1 LFLVKK
7 GVSNSIMIPVKIQ
20 CGCGQRYAFDV
31 EPVNGRMPGAVAC
44 PVCGADGTSAADS
57 VITQSLGAQSPI
69 AVAPVGV
76 ARLRPTTA
84 APSMAPASPP
94 SPTIRPAPLRGGVKL
109 PGQVDRDQAEH
120 EARAKI
126 SWGDAPADVISYL
139 RIQGFSQAEAS
150 SLVGTMFQ
158 ERAATIRA
166 NGIRKSF
173 IGIGLMCVPVV
184 ALIVFLSMGIFPLKL
199 FAVTLMI
206 GTYGAW
212 QLLKGVIMFV
222 APKSE
227 PGDVAEQ

>member
-1 LFLVKK
+1 
-7 GVSNSIMIPVKIQ
+7 MIPVKIQ

-31 EPVNGRMPGAVAC
+31 EPVYGRMPGAVAC

-57 VITQSLGAQSPI
+57 VIAQSLAAHAP
-69 AVAPVGV
+69 VAPVGV
-76 ARLRPTTA
+76 ARLRSATA
-84 APSMAPASPP
+84 APSMAPASPALP
-94 SPTIRPAPLRGGVKL
+94 ATRPAPSRSGVKL
-109 PGQVDRDQAEH
+109 PGQVDRAQAEH

-126 SWGDAPADVISYL
+126 SWGDAPAGVIGYL
-139 RIQGFSQAEAS
+139 RMQGFSQEEAS
-150 SLVGTMFQ
+150 SLVGTMFR

-184 ALIVFLSMGIFPLKL
+184 ALLVFLSMGYMPIKL

-212 QLLKGVIMFV
+212 TLLKGIIMFL

>member
-1 LFLVKK
+1 
-7 GVSNSIMIPVKIQ
+7 MIPVKIQ

-31 EPVNGRMPGAVAC
+31 EPVNDRMPGAVSC

-57 VITQSLGAQSPI
+57 VIAQSL
-69 AVAPVGV
+69 AVQTPVAAVPVGV
-76 ARLRPTTA
+76 ARLRPATA
-84 APSMAPASPP
+84 APSMALASPALP
-94 SPTIRPAPLRGGVKL
+94 ATRPAPSRGGVTL
-109 PGQVDRDQAEH
+109 PGQVDRTQAEH

-126 SWGDAPADVISYL
+126 SWGDAPAGVISYL
-139 RIQGFSQAEAS
+139 RMQGFSHEEAS
-150 SLVGTMFQ
+150 SLVGTVFQ

-166 NGIRKSF
+166 DGIRKSVV
-173 IGIGLMCVPVV
+173 GIALICVPVV
-184 ALIVFLSMGIFPLKL
+184 ALLVFLKVGYIPLQP

-212 QLLKGVIMFV
+212 MLLKGVIMFL

>member
-1 LFLVKK
+1 
-7 GVSNSIMIPVKIQ
+7 MIPVKIQ

-57 VITQSLGAQSPI
+57 VIAQRLAAQAPV
-69 AVAPVGV
+69 AVAPVGM
-76 ARLRPTTA
+76 ARLRPATA
-84 APSMAPASPP
+84 APSMAPASPA
-94 SPTIRPAPLRGGVKL
+94 SPAIRPAPSRGGVKL
-109 PGQVDRDQAEH
+109 PGQVDRTQAEH

-126 SWGDAPADVISYL
+126 SWGDPPADVISYL
-139 RIQGFSQAEAS
+139 RMQGFSYEEAS
-150 SLVGTMFQ
+150 SLVGAMFR

-173 IGIGLMCVPVV
+173 IGIGLICVPVV
-184 ALIVFLSMGIFPLKL
+184 ALLVFLSMGYLPIKL

-212 QLLKGVIMFV
+212 TLLKGVIMFL